1 MTLRMQRR
9 AKSIPLR
16 TLVRWEKAA
25 ARLWPGECEA
35 NLPAV
40 IGRQIESGSLTT
52 PPALWY
58 VFLGPEVLA
67 IKGETKG
74 KRVRIPHGPATVS
87 SELRRTSH
95 CPSRMGRQPGSDDL
109 EVRKPASGCMRPASR
124 EGGW

>member
-35 NLPAV
+35 NLSAV

-95 CPSRMGRQPGSDDL
+95 CPLRDGKAAGKRRTRSQETCLGLYAPRF
-109 EVRKPASGCMRPASR
+109 A
-124 EGGW
+124 